1 MSVEIAFLILVVA
14 FMIVSR
20 VLKQLAKQS
29 GETAKPKSGWRG
41 KLQQLLQEIQQ
52 EMAAGRQ
59 APRTEEEAPSSGRG
73 RWWEELM
80 QPEKAPEQ
88 AQQRQTRP
96 AKAGSD
102 APRQEGRRQAEQ
114 EKARQAE
121 QKTAYTR
128 PARQT
133 DWTHARARQE
143 TGEVG
148 MPPVVQAEAAEIR
161 TSRIS
166 RRSLRQAVIWKEIL
180 DKPVALRDK

>member
-41 KLQQLLQEIQQ
+41 KLQQLLREIQR
-52 EMAAGRQ
+52 EMEAGRQ
-59 APRTEEEAPSSGRG
+59 APRTGEEAPSSGRG

-80 QPEKAPEQ
+80 QPEEASEQ
-88 AQQRQTRP
+88 AQQRQARP
-96 AKAGSD
+96 AEPESKAPG
-102 APRQEGRRQAEQ
+102 QERKRQAEQ
-114 EKARQAE
+114 EKARRAE

-133 DWTHARARQE
+133 DWSHARAGRE
-143 TGEVG
+143 PGEVG
-148 MPPVVQAEAAEIR
+148 MPPAAQAEEAESR
-161 TSRIS
+161 ASRIS

>member
-1 MSVEIAFLILVVA
+1 MSVEIAFLIFVVA
-14 FMIVSR
+14 FMILSS
-20 VLKQLAKQS
+20 VLKQLAKKTEE
-29 GETAKPKSGWRG
+29 GDKPESSPPSGWKG
-41 KLQQLLQEIQQ
+41 KLQQILRDIQR
-52 EMAAGRQ
+52 EMAAGREKAKTED
-59 APRTEEEAPSSGRG
+59 APASARG

-80 QPEKAPEQ
+80 QPEEAGEQ

-96 AKAGSD
+96 PESESG
-102 APRQEGRRQAEQ
+102 APGQER
-114 EKARQAE
+114 KRQAE

-148 MPPVVQAEAAEIR
+148 MPPVVQAEAAESR